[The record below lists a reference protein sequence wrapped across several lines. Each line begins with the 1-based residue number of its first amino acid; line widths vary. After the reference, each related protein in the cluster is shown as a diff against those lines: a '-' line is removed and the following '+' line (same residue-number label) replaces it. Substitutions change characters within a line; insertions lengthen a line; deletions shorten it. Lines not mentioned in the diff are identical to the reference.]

1 MQCANAENAEAYT
14 LTAKRNNSLS
24 TSGRYLVFGF
34 IFIVSFGISL
44 AFAVFGAWPVLPFA
58 GLEMLVLFLAF
69 RYIDRRSDDYERL
82 SISGDKLLVEYLEHG
97 RLNRFE
103 LNRCWA
109 QVVCDAAGSRLALR
123 SHGREVEFGHYLTQ
137 QERVKLARQLKERI
151 RQP

>member
-1 MQCANAENAEAYT
+1 MQCADAENAGAYT

-44 AFAVFGAWPVLPFA
+44 AFAAFGAWPVLPFA

-82 SISGDKLLVEYLEHG
+82 TLSGDKLLLERVERGMLGQFEF
-97 RLNRFE
+97 NRY
-103 LNRCWA
+103 WV
-109 QVVCDAAGSRLALR
+109 QVRCDAAGSHLALR
-123 SHGREVEFGHYLTQ
+123 SHGREVEFGHYLTED
-137 QERVKLARQLKERI
+137 ERLALARQLRERI

>member
-1 MQCANAENAEAYT
+1 MQCAGAENAGAYT

-34 IFIVSFGISL
+34 IFVVSFGISL
-44 AFAVFGAWPVLPFA
+44 AFAAFGAWPVLPFA

-82 SISGDKLLVEYLEHG
+82 TLSGDKLLLERVERGKFRQFEF
-97 RLNRFE
+97 NRY
-103 LNRCWA
+103 WA
-109 QVVCDAAGSRLALR
+109 QVVCDAVGSRLALR
-123 SHGREVEFGHYLTQ
+123 SHGREVEFGYYLTQ
-137 QERVKLARQLKERI
+137 EERLALARQLRGKI

>member
-1 MQCANAENAEAYT
+1 MQCADAENAGAFT
-14 LTAKRNNSLS
+14 LTAKRYNSLS

-69 RYIDRRSDDYERL
+69 RYIERRSDDYERL

-103 LNRCWA
+103 LNRYWA